1 MFYYLGIKINHNDV
15 LRLILRINV
24 KFLILDINK
33 KNIYINKMDYNFFQS
48 LYESIKTEP
57 FKIPED
63 DGNDLMHTFF
73 NPDKEGWLWKQGN
86 VENLNKI

>member
-1 MFYYLGIKINHNDV
+1 M
-15 LRLILRINV
+15 IL
-24 KFLILDINK
+24 
-33 KNIYINKMDYNFFQS
+33 QS

-86 VENLNKI
+86 YCLSMFRFFKFFVLEYSSMMICSCN

>member
-1 MFYYLGIKINHNDV
+1 MCATPNVAV
-15 LRLILRINV
+15 LNFAAFRPEKKKMNELFC
-24 KFLILDINK
+24 KF
-33 KNIYINKMDYNFFQS
+33 NIYFKLQS

-73 NPDKEGWLWKQGN
+73 NPDKEGWLWKQGR
-86 VENLNKI
+86 VFR

>member
-1 MFYYLGIKINHNDV
+1 MYVACSV
-15 LRLILRINV
+15 L
-24 KFLILDINK
+24 
-33 KNIYINKMDYNFFQS
+33 QS

-73 NPDKEGWLWKQGN
+73 NPDKEGWLWKQGK
-86 VENLNKI
+86 LFSQDYLYFL

>member
-1 MFYYLGIKINHNDV
+1 MLRQYFFPSTFQDKPTIDQFISMNRGINDGGD
-15 LRLILRINV
+15 LPRELLN
-24 KFLILDINK
+24 
-33 KNIYINKMDYNFFQS
+33 S

-73 NPDKEGWLWKQGN
+73 NPGESFSA
-86 VENLNKI
+86 ET

>member
-1 MFYYLGIKINHNDV
+1 MIFIP
-15 LRLILRINV
+15 
-24 KFLILDINK
+24 
-33 KNIYINKMDYNFFQS
+33 FQS

-73 NPDKEGWLWKQGN
+73 NPDKEGWLWKQGGRYVDSMN
-86 VENLNKI
+86 PIILIWHKCQSSIDAFMSTRFLNKRVLQVGVAR

>member
-1 MFYYLGIKINHNDV
+1 MSNYSAVILHDS
-15 LRLILRINV
+15 LRLKRSLLVQDKPSIDQFISMNRGINDGGDLPREL
-24 KFLILDINK
+24 LI
-33 KNIYINKMDYNFFQS
+33 S

-73 NPDKEGWLWKQGN
+73 NPG
-86 VENLNKI
+86 KIRSSL